1 MKGVSAGTSFI
12 FFAILLLLMFAYAGT
27 HPSAFSILAVT
38 PPVRPQKQQSI
49 LQPNI
54 IALGQCMTLKPCT
67 DPDIRFS
74 YSCTGTVTHKI
85 AVEKAGDDRY
95 FLIRIKHGVPP
106 EFNHT
111 GQSIAYFLCI
121 HKQSRLFWP
130 YCSRRRT
137 ERQNRIPSFRPH
149 ICATMSCIKQQAAA
163 TPRPAVPL

>member
-1 MKGVSAGTSFI
+1 MKGVSVGTSFI

-54 IALGQCMTLKPCT
+54 IVLGQCMTLKPCT

-74 YSCTGTVTHKI
+74 YFGTGMVTHKI

-95 FLIRIKHGVPP
+95 FLICIKHGVPP
-106 EFNHT
+106 EFSHT
-111 GQSIAYFLCI
+111 GQIIAYFLCI
-121 HKQSRLFWP
+121 HKQSCLVQTGRPLLYKAGFP
-130 YCSRRRT
+130 CVKAVLKRAG
-137 ERQNRIPSFRPH
+137 IP
-149 ICATMSCIKQQAAA
+149 T
-163 TPRPAVPL
+163 L

>member
-1 MKGVSAGTSFI
+1 MKGVSAGTSFV

-54 IALGQCMTLKPCT
+54 IVLGQCMTLKPCT

-74 YSCTGTVTHKI
+74 YFGTGMVTHKI

-95 FLIRIKHGVPP
+95 FLICIKHGVPP
-106 EFNHT
+106 EFSHT
-111 GQSIAYFLCI
+111 GQIIAYFLCI
-121 HKQSRLFWP
+121 HKQS
-130 YCSRRRT
+130 CT
-137 ERQNRIPSFRPH
+137 NRAS
-149 ICATMSCIKQQAAA
+149 SVVQSGL
-163 TPRPAVPL
+163 PLCQGCLETCWHTDFVTVL

>member
-12 FFAILLLLMFAYAGT
+12 FFAILFLLMFAYAGT
-27 HPSAFSILAVT
+27 HPSAFSHPRGHSTSTGAET
-38 PPVRPQKQQSI
+38 TEHSPA
-49 LQPNI
+49 NI
-54 IALGQCMTLKPCT
+54 IVLGQCMTLKPCT

-74 YSCTGTVTHKI
+74 YFGTGMVTHKI

-121 HKQSRLFWP
+121 HNAVLYKPNFLCCTNRASSVSRSP
-130 YCSRRRT
+130 
-137 ERQNRIPSFRPH
+137 
-149 ICATMSCIKQQAAA
+149 
-163 TPRPAVPL
+163 